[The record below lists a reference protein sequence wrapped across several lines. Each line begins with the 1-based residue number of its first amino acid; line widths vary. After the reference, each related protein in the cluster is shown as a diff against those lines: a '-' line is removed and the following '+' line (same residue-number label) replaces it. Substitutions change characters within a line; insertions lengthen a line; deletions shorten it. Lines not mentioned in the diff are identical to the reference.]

1 MKTFEFLKVL
11 DKKEFFRFIEFVNS
25 PFFNKRMD
33 AASLMNILKENYPS
47 FNLTEEE
54 IYSRV
59 YGKAKFNRQVTRNLV
74 SRTQKLLDK
83 FLAQLGMEKEKTF
96 SDISFAYELA
106 RKGKPERVKKILNKG
121 ITELKSETYSVE
133 YLKKLFEYL
142 EAMNSL
148 SVEREN
154 YKLKVEDSVLRGE
167 CAANYFLLSFLRIAN
182 EFAVFKHVSRYEEN
196 KELFNGFMNY
206 FDFEKYL
213 ENLKSLNSEYYAIT
227 SIFYYG
233 LLSKVNDP
241 DGRNRDKLKALVFE
255 NLDSMKLK
263 DQYTCWTMLFAS
275 YIFTDTVQKK
285 PVHKELH
292 KINKVFVQ
300 RNLLPRDEIGYI
312 MGSNYH
318 NIAMQAIISKDFDWA
333 EEFLNNYKEQIEP
346 GNRENMYCVLMAS
359 CLLGKKEYERCID
372 FLSRAKID
380 NIMTKIIIRSTYIKC
395 YYELSYFDEAESAI
409 EALRMFI
416 YQNKE
421 LTPQIKR
428 SLPDFIKYSRLLL
441 KAKATNG
448 KFPEEIY
455 ITAKNSGGFNS
466 KSWVI
471 EKMEELLK

>member
-1 MKTFEFLKVL
+1 
-11 DKKEFFRFIEFVNS
+11 
-25 PFFNKRMD
+25 
-33 AASLMNILKENYPS
+33 
-47 FNLTEEE
+47 
-54 IYSRV
+54 
-59 YGKAKFNRQVTRNLV
+59 
-74 SRTQKLLDK
+74 
-83 FLAQLGMEKEKTF
+83 
-96 SDISFAYELA
+96 
-106 RKGKPERVKKILNKG
+106 
-121 ITELKSETYSVE
+121 
-133 YLKKLFEYL
+133 
-142 EAMNSL
+142 
-148 SVEREN
+148 
-154 YKLKVEDSVLRGE
+154 
-167 CAANYFLLSFLRIAN
+167 
-182 EFAVFKHVSRYEEN
+182 
-196 KELFNGFMNY
+196 
-206 FDFEKYL
+206 
-213 ENLKSLNSEYYAIT
+213 
-227 SIFYYG
+227 
-233 LLSKVNDP
+233 
-241 DGRNRDKLKALVFE
+241 
-255 NLDSMKLK
+255 
-263 DQYTCWTMLFAS
+263 MLFAS

-292 KINKVFVQ
+292 EINKVFVQ

-428 SLPDFIKYSRLLL
+428 SLPDFIKYTRLLL